1 MFLMLASNTDG
12 QTTVNSTVRGQ
23 GSTQMSRI
31 GHLTHSVGVCV
42 LRSPIVRYLQGAD
55 G

>member
-1 MFLMLASNTDG
+1 MYFVVLLLRTRTASK
-12 QTTVNSTVRGQ
+12 QHCSQ
-23 GSTQMSRI
+23 AGSTQMSRI
-31 GHLTHSVGVCV
+31 GHLPHSFGAFV